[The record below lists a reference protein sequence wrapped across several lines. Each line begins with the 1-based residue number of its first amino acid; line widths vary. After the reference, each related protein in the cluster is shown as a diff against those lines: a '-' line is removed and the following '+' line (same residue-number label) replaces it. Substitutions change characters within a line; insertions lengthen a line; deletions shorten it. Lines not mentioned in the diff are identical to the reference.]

1 MQKGAFLERA
11 LVTPQWPSTPELVS
25 SPDALAA
32 DPSLAA
38 QYVAQ
43 LVKHG
48 PGSAISNLA
57 SKLMLCRYQ
66 DLRLPITVEDGT
78 LGHSYVVSP
87 HSNYVLYARDEIDI
101 LDLRF
106 GRTLAVGTLGVLDA
120 TLRLFNVNK
129 TVHLDNWILSTSL
142 HGDWHGQ
149 GLPEIRQLLTR
160 QFPDHLPVIRSLDD
174 WSCPELTQA
183 ARNDGWLL
191 MPARQIW
198 VTDDLQRDWKK
209 RNNTQN
215 DRRALKKSE
224 FVVRQP
230 EKLEVDETR
239 RIAELY
245 RALYVGRY
253 SAINPI
259 FTPKFVQVAAETG
272 LLQFKLVCA
281 PDGEIV
287 AVCGMRQAGGIGT
300 VPFLG
305 YDLDRPQSDGL
316 YRIACYLASEWA
328 MELGLRFNG
337 SAGAAQFKTMR
348 GARGQIEYMGVYVG
362 HLPPMRRTGIQ
373 LLCTALNSVM
383 TPMLKKQ
390 AW

>member
-11 LVTPQWPSTPELVS
+11 LVTSQWPSNPELVS
-25 SPDALAA
+25 SPDALSA

-38 QYVAQ
+38 QYVAR
-43 LVKHG
+43 LVKSG
-48 PGSAISNLA
+48 PGNLISNVA
-57 SKLMLCRYQ
+57 SKPMLCRYQ
-66 DLRLPITVEDGT
+66 DLRLPVTVEDGT
-78 LGHSYVVSP
+78 LGHSYVISP

-106 GRTLAVGTLGVLDA
+106 GRTLAIGTLSVLDA
-120 TLRLFNVNK
+120 VLRLLDVNK

-149 GLPEIRQLLTR
+149 GLPEIRDLLTR
-160 QFPDHLPVIRSLDD
+160 QFPDHLPVIRSLDQ
-174 WSCPELTQA
+174 WSCPELMHA
-183 ARNDGWLL
+183 AKDDGWLL

-198 VTDDLQRDWKK
+198 VTNDLRRDWKK

-215 DRRALKKSE
+215 DRRALKKSD

-230 EKLEVDETR
+230 ETLAVEEAR

-259 FTPKFVQVAAETG
+259 FTPEFVQNAAETG

-287 AVCGMRQAGGIGT
+287 AACGMRQAGGIGT

-348 GARGQIEYMGVYVG
+348 GARGQIEYMAVYVG
-362 HLPPMRRTGIQ
+362 HLSAKRRMGIQ
-373 LLCTALNSVM
+373 LLSAALNSVM
-383 TPMLKKQ
+383 VPMLKKQ